1 MRVKTGN
8 IAAAFGK
15 GIFAGVAGTAV
26 MTISSTVEMKLQ
38 ERPGENRLST
48 AHVGLASSDES
59 SSFCKL
65 RSSAS
70 RPSRASATRGGG
82 GSHLPGVRP
91 EQVA

>member
-38 ERPGENRLST
+38 ERPGENRLYLLTWGWHPQRKAPHSANSAPQPPDLREPPPPEVEG
-48 AHVGLASSDES
+48 AHL
-59 SSFCKL
+59 L
-65 RSSAS
+65 
-70 RPSRASATRGGG
+70 
-82 GSHLPGVRP
+82 GVRL
-91 EQVA
+91 